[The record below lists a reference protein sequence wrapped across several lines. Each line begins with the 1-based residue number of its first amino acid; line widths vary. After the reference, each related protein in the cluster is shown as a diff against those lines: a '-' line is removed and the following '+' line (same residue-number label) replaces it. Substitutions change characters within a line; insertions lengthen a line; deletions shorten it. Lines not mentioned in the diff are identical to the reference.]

1 MRETTLGA
9 EEMVWEGPKNA
20 QKWSGWETVKKRSP
34 KRLRTG
40 LGETSPGTQKGTEKA
55 PRPHKTPGSPNN
67 TEVAPKTPQ
76 EAL

>member
-1 MRETTLGA
+1 
-9 EEMVWEGPKNA
+9 MVWMGDSEIVWVRSPM
-20 QKWSGWETVKKRSP
+20 VKKRSP

-40 LGETSPGTQKGTEKA
+40 LGETPPGTQKGTEKA

-67 TEVAPKTPQ
+67 TEVAPNTPQ